1 MASGSSA
8 ARAWRCPGTMG
19 GVAEDPGNADV
30 LQAVR
35 EVDWAAYP
43 MPSSESWYEPGDIPA
58 AFRRLVAVSN
68 QQEGGAACSAV
79 LFAIGNN
86 HAGYLVPAAAPAAPL
101 LVRVAREHQGW
112 VRWTALEI
120 LIDCLDFG
128 PDREQFIDPSGAVV
142 RTRDAIL
149 TAVQGM
155 RQDLNRLAQQ
165 ETGICAGSAQVLLEK
180 LDYGL
185 TADQ

>member
-1 MASGSSA
+1 
-8 ARAWRCPGTMG
+8 MG
-19 GVAEDPGNADV
+19 GMPEDLNNGGV
-30 LQAVR
+30 LRAVR
-35 EVDWAAYP
+35 EVDWAAYA
-43 MPSSESWYEPGDIPA
+43 MPPSAQWYEPGDVPA
-58 AFRRLVAVSN
+58 AFRRLLAVSSRR
-68 QQEGGAACSAV
+68 EGQAASSAV
-79 LFAIGNN
+79 LFAIGND
-86 HAGYLVPAAAPAAPL
+86 HEGTLYPAAAPAAPL
-101 LVRVAREHQGW
+101 PVRVAREHQGW
-112 VRWTALEI
+112 VRWAALET

-165 ETGICAGSAQVLLEK
+165 EADTCAGSARVLLDR

-185 TADQ
+185 TAVQ

>member
-1 MASGSSA
+1 
-8 ARAWRCPGTMG
+8 MG
-19 GVAEDPGNADV
+19 GMPEDLNDGDV
-30 LQAVR
+30 LRAVR
-35 EVDWAAYP
+35 EVDWAAYA
-43 MPSSESWYEPGDIPA
+43 MPPSEQWYEPGNVPA

-68 QQEGGAACSAV
+68 QQEGAAASSAV
-79 LFAIGNN
+79 LFAIGND
-86 HAGYLVPAAAPAAPL
+86 HEGTLYPAAAPAAPL
-101 LVRVAREHQGW
+101 LVPVAREHQGW

-165 ETGICAGSAQVLLEK
+165 EADICAGSARVLLER
-180 LDYGL
+180 LDYGP
-185 TADQ
+185 AAGQ